1 MPPGPVP
8 MSPARSD
15 ATGKQVPMAKGKNSA
30 ALFEVINKSKGLKP
44 GAAGQRSG
52 GLATPRWWF
61 GKAKPTPPTS
71 EASRTSAP
79 PPAVSPARASSEK
92 PSASVAPASAVATPA
107 GPELARDRS
116 APPAQRPVV
125 ATPGGDDEQPGGI
138 RVDNDLQ
145 EIRFKLSFTTAAVL
159 AFTLVVLIGVAVMV
173 GRSWTGRGSVATG
186 SETTTALL
194 SGPADPGVL
203 DARPGQRGSNA
214 EDAAASPP
222 GAGGSTAPQT
232 GIPPRPPQNTSA
244 APDQPAAQGGRE
256 SRVVGMNYIIVQS
269 YDASEAA
276 EARAVVDLLASKGVP
291 ATVESNLTGFGKRL
305 VVVSGEGFARVNSPE
320 YQKLRRQIDQISAD
334 QAQRDRRF
342 RRFEPTG
349 YRWR

>member
-1 MPPGPVP
+1 
-8 MSPARSD
+8 
-15 ATGKQVPMAKGKNSA
+15 MAKGKNSA

-44 GAAGQRSG
+44 GAAGQRAG

-61 GKAKPTPPTS
+61 GKSKPPQEP
-71 EASRTSAP
+71 SR
-79 PPAVSPARASSEK
+79 
-92 PSASVAPASAVATPA
+92 PSASDARPVSGGGPVAPVAKSADKPGPASLSTPATAPSPGRDPA
-107 GPELARDRS
+107 GP
-116 APPAQRPVV
+116 APTRPVL
-125 ATPGGDDEQPGGI
+125 ASAGGEDDAGGI

-173 GRSWTGRGSVATG
+173 GRSWTGRGSVTAG
-186 SETTTALL
+186 SETTAALL

-214 EDAAASPP
+214 DDASPA
-222 GAGGSTAPQT
+222 AGGSGGAAVPPT
-232 GIPPRPPQNTSA
+232 GLPPRPPQNTSGS
-244 APDQPAAQGGRE
+244 PDQPTAQAGRE

-269 YDASEAA
+269 YDTTEAG
-276 EARAVVDLLASKGVP
+276 EAKAVVDLLSSKGVA

-305 VVVSGEGFARVNSPE
+305 VVVSIEGFARVNSPE